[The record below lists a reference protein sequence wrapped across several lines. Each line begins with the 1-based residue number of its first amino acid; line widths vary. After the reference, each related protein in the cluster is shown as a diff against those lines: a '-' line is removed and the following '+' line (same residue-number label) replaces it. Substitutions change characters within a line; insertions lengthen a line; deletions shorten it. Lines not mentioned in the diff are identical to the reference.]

1 MTQPAKRIPTW
12 LTIDVLVIIISLA
25 IIGIGIG
32 IGLLPS
38 HARREPRLRRD
49 ESLPAKRSAV
59 PELTQ
64 IADIKLNT
72 QVSLWPTHA
81 AIRLRCV

>member
-1 MTQPAKRIPTW
+1 MTQ
-12 LTIDVLVIIISLA
+12 LLGLGS
-25 IIGIGIG
+25 GS
-32 IGLLPS
+32 GLLPS
-38 HARREPRLRRD
+38 HAPREPRSRRG